1 MPNRLFTITG
11 DLTDAQAKPQNRYS
25 QTRVREGQSGVGQAG
40 ILKGDHRGANNRL
53 ALIFPRFAEC
63 TTMKN
68 LFQPLLL
75 LIAGATQKELARQ
88 VRYLKVENEILRSK
102 LPARITVTEK
112 EKNRLAKFAAKLGSA
127 INDLVSIVHPDTLRR

>member
-1 MPNRLFTITG
+1 MRS
-11 DLTDAQAKPQNRYS
+11 D
-25 QTRVREGQSGVGQAG
+25 
-40 ILKGDHRGANNRL
+40 
-53 ALIFPRFAEC
+53 LIFPRFTES

-102 LPARITVTEK
+102 LPARVTVTEK
-112 EKNRLAKFAAKLGSA
+112 EKNRLPISKWKA
-127 INDLVSIVHPDTLRR
+127 VRPRRS